1 MLQSDEQ
8 WLAIADE
15 FYNAAVD
22 SSRWHSALERLAAA
36 TGSRTGELITI
47 GHDAVVPINLMT
59 NMDPAVHAAAAEYR
73 IGDPALNPRVK
84 AGMIS
89 PVLKVMAECDFLTPE
104 EHAIHPHYNEFA
116 RPWDI
121 PYICLATLER
131 QKDLLIGLAVCRSE
145 REGHINDEQRRVF
158 ASLAPQ
164 VRAAVKMQIALEGN
178 GANIVRGA
186 LETLSIPAFVCGRTG
201 AVQALTTSAE
211 EILRGEHAL
220 SLRNRYLCA
229 IRHDED
235 KALDD
240 AIRKAAGGPV
250 VQAPAM
256 TTIVVRGTDE
266 AKAPIVLDVMPL
278 PSVAL
283 EFSSA
288 PRVVVV
294 ARGSRGAD
302 TRKTALLQGVYGF
315 TSAETDIALQL
326 ARGQST
332 ELIAQQRKVAVG
344 TVRAQIKSMLAKLGV
359 SRQVELVARLNEFY
373 SWPPRDSI
381 HH

>member
-1 MLQSDEQ
+1 MLKSDEQ

-22 SSRWHSALERLAAA
+22 NSRWYGALERLAAA

-47 GHDAVVPINLMT
+47 GHDAVVPVNLMT
-59 NMDPAVHAAAAEYR
+59 NMDPAIHAAAAEYR
-73 IGDPALNPRVK
+73 IGDPAVNPRVK
-84 AGMIS
+84 AGMTS
-89 PVLKVMAECDFLTPE
+89 PVLKIMAERDFVTPH

-178 GANIVRGA
+178 GAKVIRGA

-201 AVQALTTSAE
+201 VVQALTTSAE
-211 EILRGEHAL
+211 EILRGEHGLA
-220 SLRNRYLCA
+220 LRNRYLRA
-229 IRHDED
+229 FRDHED

-240 AIRKAAGGPV
+240 AIQKAARGLV
-250 VQAPAM
+250 VPEAPAV
-256 TTIVVRGTDE
+256 TTIVLRGADE

-278 PSVAL
+278 PSIAL
-283 EFSSA
+283 DFSSA

-294 ARGSRGAD
+294 ARGSRGTD
-302 TRKTALLQGVYGF
+302 TRRASLLQGIYGF
-315 TSAETDIALQL
+315 TAAETDIALQL

-332 ELIAQQRKVAVG
+332 ELIAQQRNVAVG
-344 TVRAQIKSMLAKLGV
+344 TVRAQIKSVLAKLGV
-359 SRQVELVARLNEFY
+359 SRQVELVARLNEF
-373 SWPPRDSI
+373 
-381 HH
+381 

>member
-47 GHDAVVPINLMT
+47 GHDAVVPVNLMT
-59 NMDPAVHAAAAEYR
+59 NMDPAIHAAAAECR

-84 AGMIS
+84 AGMTS
-89 PVLKVMAECDFLTPE
+89 PVLKVMSECDFLTPE

-158 ASLAPQ
+158 ASLAPH

-178 GANIVRGA
+178 GAKVVRGA

-201 AVQALTTSAE
+201 AVQAVTTCAE
-211 EILRGEHAL
+211 ETLRGERGL
-220 SLRNRYLCA
+220 SLRNRFLRA
-229 IRHDED
+229 FRDDDD
-235 KALDD
+235 KALND
-240 AIRKAAGGPV
+240 AIQKAARGVVIPGAPV
-250 VQAPAM
+250 A
-256 TTIVVRGTDE
+256 TTIVVRGVDE
-266 AKAPIVLDVMPL
+266 TKAPIVLDVMSL
-278 PSVAL
+278 PSIAL

-294 ARGSRGAD
+294 ARGSRGTD

-332 ELIAQQRKVAVG
+332 EVIAKLRKVAVG

-359 SRQVELVARLNEFY
+359 SRQVELVARLNEF
-373 SWPPRDSI
+373 
-381 HH
+381 

>member
-1 MLQSDEQ
+1 MLQDDEQ

-22 SSRWHSALERLAAA
+22 SARWYGALEKLAAA

-59 NMDPAVHAAAAEYR
+59 NMDPGVHAAAAKCR
-73 IGDPALNPRVK
+73 IGDPAINPRVN
-84 AGMIS
+84 AGMTS
-89 PVLKVMAECDFLTPE
+89 PVLKVMAESDFITPE

-131 QKDLLIGLAVCRSE
+131 QNDLLIGLAVCRSE

-158 ASLAPQ
+158 ASLAPH
-164 VRAAVKMQIALEGN
+164 VRAAVKMQIAFEGN
-178 GANIVRGA
+178 GATLVRGA

-201 AVQALTTSAE
+201 AVHAVTTPAE
-211 EILRGEHAL
+211 QILRAEQGL
-220 SLRNRYLCA
+220 SLRNRFLRA
-229 IRHDED
+229 FRDDED
-235 KALDD
+235 KALND
-240 AIRKAAGGPV
+240 AIQKASRRQTVPGTPV
-250 VQAPAM
+250 AS
-256 TTIVVRGTDE
+256 TVVVHGKDE
-266 AKAPIVLDVMPL
+266 AASPIVLDVMPL
-278 PSVAL
+278 PSIAL
-283 EFSSA
+283 EFSAA

-302 TRKTALLQGVYGF
+302 TRKAALLQGVYGF
-315 TSAETDIALQL
+315 TAAETDIALQL

-332 ELIAQQRKVAVG
+332 EHIAQARKVAVG

-359 SRQVELVARLNEFY
+359 SRQVELVARLNEF
-373 SWPPRDSI
+373 
-381 HH
+381 

>member
-15 FYNAAVD
+15 FYNAAVE
-22 SSRWHSALERLAAA
+22 SSLWHGALEKLAAA

-47 GHDAVVPINLMT
+47 GRDAVIPINILT
-59 NMDPAVHAAAAEYR
+59 NMDPGVHAAAAECR
-73 IGDPALNPRVK
+73 IGDPAINPRVN
-84 AGMIS
+84 AGMTS
-89 PVLKVMAECDFLTPE
+89 PVLKVMAECDFITPA
-104 EHAIHPHYNEFA
+104 EHAVHPHYNEFA

-158 ASLAPQ
+158 ASLAPH
-164 VRAAVKMQIALEGN
+164 VRAAVKMQIALESN
-178 GANIVRGA
+178 GAALVRGA
-186 LETLSIPAFVCGRTG
+186 LETMSIPAFVCGRSG
-201 AVQALTTSAE
+201 AVQAFTSSAE
-211 EILRGEHAL
+211 EILRGEPGLA
-220 SLRNRYLCA
+220 LRNRFLRA
-229 IRHDED
+229 LRDDED
-235 KALDD
+235 KALND
-240 AIRKAAGGPV
+240 AIQKSARGLV
-250 VQAPAM
+250 VPGAPAV
-256 TTIVVRGTDE
+256 TTVVVHGKDE
-266 AKAPIVLDVMPL
+266 GKTPIVLDVMSL

-283 EFSSA
+283 EFSAA

-302 TRKTALLQGVYGF
+302 TRRVTLLQGVYGF

-344 TVRAQIKSMLAKLGV
+344 TVRAQIKSMFAKLGV
-359 SRQVELVARLNEFY
+359 SRQAELVSRLNEF
-373 SWPPRDSI
+373 
-381 HH
+381 

>member
-1 MLQSDEQ
+1 MVSLGMLQSDEQ

-22 SSRWHSALERLAAA
+22 SSRWHGALERLAAA

-59 NMDPAVHAAAAEYR
+59 NVDPDLHAAAAECR
-73 IGDPALNPRVK
+73 IGDPAVNPRVK
-84 AGMIS
+84 AGMTS

-104 EHAIHPHYNEFA
+104 EHAVHPHYNEFA

-145 REGHINDEQRRVF
+145 REGHIDDEQRRVF
-158 ASLAPQ
+158 ASLAPH

-178 GANIVRGA
+178 GAKVIRGT

-201 AVQALTTSAE
+201 AVQAVTTSAE
-211 EILRGEHAL
+211 EILRGEQGL
-220 SLRNRYLCA
+220 SLRNRVLRA
-229 IRHDED
+229 FRDDED
-235 KALDD
+235 RALTD
-240 AIRKAAGGPV
+240 AIQKAARGVVVPGAPV
-250 VQAPAM
+250 V
-256 TTIVVRGTDE
+256 TTVVVHAGDE
-266 AKAPIVLDVMPL
+266 AKAPVVLDVMSL

-283 EFSSA
+283 EFTSA

-302 TRKTALLQGVYGF
+302 TRKAAILHGVYGF

-332 ELIAQQRKVAVG
+332 QAIAQQRKVAAG

-359 SRQVELVARLNEFY
+359 GRQVELVARLNEF
-373 SWPPRDSI
+373 
-381 HH
+381 

>member
-1 MLQSDEQ
+1 MVFRGMLQSDEQ

-22 SSRWHSALERLAAA
+22 NSRWHGALERLAAA

-59 NMDPAVHAAAAEYR
+59 NIDPALNVAAVECR
-73 IGDPALNPRVK
+73 IGDPAANPRVR
-84 AGMIS
+84 AGMSS
-89 PVLKVMAECDFLTPE
+89 PVLKVMAECDFITAD
-104 EHAIHPHYNEFA
+104 EHAVHPHYNEFA

-158 ASLAPQ
+158 ASLAPH

-178 GANIVRGA
+178 GAKVVRGT
-186 LETLSIPAFVCGRTG
+186 LETLSMPAFVCGRTG
-201 AVQALTTSAE
+201 AVQATTTSAE
-211 EILRGEHAL
+211 EILRGGHGL
-220 SLRNRYLCA
+220 SMRNQFLCA
-229 IRHDED
+229 FRDDED
-235 KALDD
+235 RALTDAIQKAARGVVVPGAPVVTTLVVHGSDD
-240 AIRKAAGGPV
+240 AKPPV
-250 VQAPAM
+250 
-256 TTIVVRGTDE
+256 
-266 AKAPIVLDVMPL
+266 VLDVMSL
-278 PSVAL
+278 PSIAL
-283 EFSSA
+283 EFTSA
-288 PRVVVV
+288 PRVVVLV
-294 ARGSRGAD
+294 RGSRGAD
-302 TRKTALLQGVYGF
+302 TRKVAVLQGVYGF

-332 ELIAQQRKVAVG
+332 EAIAQQRIVAVG

-359 SRQVELVARLNEFY
+359 GRQVELVARLNEF
-373 SWPPRDSI
+373 
-381 HH
+381 